1 MCAVALLCD
10 LSELASRRHVCLYTI
25 EVVGCLFIVMCH
37 VSNLQ
42 GIIWYE
48 ECLAVLE
55 LFRSELC
62 VDGTASESNVW
73 RI

>member
-10 LSELASRRHVCLYTI
+10 LSELASKKTCFYT
-25 EVVGCLFIVMCH
+25 VALAGWLFVVMCH
-37 VSNLQ
+37 VYLQ
-42 GIIWYE
+42 GISWYE

-62 VDGTASESNVW
+62 VDGTASERNVW
-73 RI
+73 RHI